1 VGEQLILFDGVCNLC
16 NKAVQIVLKNDPE
29 KHFRFASL
37 QSETGKKILEHHH
50 LQADNPE
57 SFLLVEEGKVSQR
70 STAALKVARKLKGG
84 WKLLYPLILIPAFIR
99 DPVYNFIARNRY
111 KWFGKNDVCWLPK
124 PEYAE
129 RFIN

>member
-29 KHFRFASL
+29 KHFQFASL
-37 QSETGKKILEHHH
+37 QSETGRKILEQHH
-50 LQADNPE
+50 LQAENPE
-57 SFLLVEEGKVSQR
+57 SFLLVRDGKVYQR
-70 STAALKVARKLKGG
+70 STAALKVARNLKGG
-84 WKLLYPLILIPAFIR
+84 WQLLYPLILIPAFIR

-111 KWFGKNDVCWLPK
+111 KWFGKNDACWLPK
-124 PEYAE
+124 PEFAE